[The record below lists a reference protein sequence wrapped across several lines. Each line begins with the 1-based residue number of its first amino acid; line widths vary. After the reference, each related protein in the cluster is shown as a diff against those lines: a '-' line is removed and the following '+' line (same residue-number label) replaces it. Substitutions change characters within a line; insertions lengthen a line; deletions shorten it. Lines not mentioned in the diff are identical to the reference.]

1 MLLAVAIFAAPMRR
15 VLLPEATYGATGGR
29 CLDGSMALY
38 YYGEAVNA
46 SSTTWVIELEGGG
59 ECHTQ
64 ADCASR
70 AKTKLGS
77 SKDYKSTMDRGPEFA
92 DGGHRVFVPYVSGD
106 AHTGTRTTSISISG
120 PEKFYFSGHL
130 NLASIV
136 DHLNATVPAFADAT
150 RVLLTGCSAG
160 GVGTYGNVDW
170 LASVLPHARVQG
182 APIAGLF
189 FSVNASDS
197 PEWAPPSDWPHWS
210 KNESAG
216 PGRTAE
222 LSQLWQGLLHK
233 ECAAAQPAGAEFRC
247 GSAGV
252 LYPYLRSPMFILE
265 NQFDSYQLFTSMQLP
280 QKKTALEGEYVDYF
294 GKAMR
299 STLGQVALKPG
310 DGVFGAS
317 CLDHCSGLFYVGT
330 PSTTIADASGRKL
343 NSAQALAEWWDG
355 ERRFLL
361 EPRSARGLP
370 SNPSCDVIPR
380 AEPIESRGL
389 YG

>member
-1 MLLAVAIFAAPMRR
+1 MRR

-106 AHTGTRTTSISISG
+106 AHTGTRTAAISISG

-130 NLASIV
+130 NLANIV

-280 QKKTALEGEYVDYF
+280 QKKSALEGEYVDYF

-299 STLGQVALKPG
+299 STLGQVALKPS